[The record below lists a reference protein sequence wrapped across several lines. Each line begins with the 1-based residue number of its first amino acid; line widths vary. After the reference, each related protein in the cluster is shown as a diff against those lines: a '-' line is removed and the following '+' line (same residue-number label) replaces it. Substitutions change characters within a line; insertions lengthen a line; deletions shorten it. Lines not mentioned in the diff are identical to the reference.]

1 MGAKRDYYEVLGIS
15 RSADKDAIKKAYRK
29 MAKKYHPDSNEGN
42 PDAEEKFKE
51 VTEAYNVLSDLE
63 KKKLYDQF
71 GHAAFEEG
79 AGGAGYGE
87 GGFNGNGGFD
97 GSGFGS
103 FGGFGNGHS
112 GAYRSP
118 DGSYQEFHFEG
129 GDMDDILKNLF
140 GGGFG
145 GASNSGKN
153 GSAHGFGESGFGHS
167 GFENGSFR
175 SGFNNRSGFN
185 GGFGSGSFDN
195 TGYGDGFGN
204 SCNSGFRGGRQQK
217 GQDLN
222 AEISISF
229 NEAAFGCDKLINL
242 SEADGSG
249 KQTLKVHIPAGI
261 DNGKSIRLR
270 GKGNLGYGGAPAGD
284 LLLKVHVGERPGFER
299 KGTDV
304 YTTVNVPF
312 ITAAL
317 GGEAKV
323 QTLNGQVMCRIPE
336 GTQSGSKIR
345 LKGKGI
351 QVMGKAGVY
360 GDLYVTV
367 QVQVPRNLS
376 EESKRRLRE
385 FDTSTRM
392 AGTRGSR
399 TA

>member
-1 MGAKRDYYEVLGIS
+1 MAVKRDYYDVLGID
-15 RSADKDAIKKAYRK
+15 RNADEKTIKKAYRK
-29 MAKKYHPDSNEGN
+29 LAKKYHPDTNAGN
-42 PDAEEKFKE
+42 ADAADKFKE
-51 VTEAYNVLSDLE
+51 VNEAYDVLSDP
-63 KKKLYDQF
+63 KKKKMYDQF
-71 GHAAFEEG
+71 GHAAFEAGADPGAGAG
-79 AGGAGYGE
+79 AGG
-87 GGFNGNGGFD
+87 
-97 GSGFGS
+97 
-103 FGGFGNGHS
+103 FGGFQGGGN
-112 GAYRSP
+112 
-118 DGSYQEFHFEG
+118 GSYQEFHFEG

-145 GASNSGKN
+145 GGSNSGKA
-153 GSAHGFGESGFGHS
+153 GSAHGFGGSGFGHS

-204 SCNSGFRGGRQQK
+204 SCNSGFSGSHQQK

-242 SEADGSG
+242 SGADGSG

-270 GKGNLGYGGAPAGD
+270 GKGNPGYGGAPAGD

-351 QVMGKAGVY
+351 QVMGKVGVY

>member
-51 VTEAYNVLSDLE
+51 VTEAYNVLSDPE

-79 AGGAGYGE
+79 AGGAGYG

-97 GSGFGS
+97 GSGFG
-103 FGGFGNGHS
+103 GFGNFGNSHS

-145 GASNSGKN
+145 GENNSGKN
-153 GSAHGFGESGFGHS
+153 GSAHGFGGRGFGHS
-167 GFENGSFR
+167 GFENGSF
-175 SGFNNRSGFN
+175 RSGFN

-270 GKGNLGYGGAPAGD
+270 GKGNTGYGGAPAGD

-336 GTQSGSKIR
+336 GTQSGCKIR

-351 QVMGKAGVY
+351 QVMGKAGAY

-376 EESKRRLRE
+376 EESKRKLRE